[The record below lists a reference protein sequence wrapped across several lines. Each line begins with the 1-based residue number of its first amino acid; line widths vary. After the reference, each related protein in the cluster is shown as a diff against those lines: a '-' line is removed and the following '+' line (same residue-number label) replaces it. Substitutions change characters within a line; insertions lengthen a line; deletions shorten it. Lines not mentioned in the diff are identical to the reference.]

1 MVESG
6 YCSTFSGWG
15 RATKNICGTM
25 SGKEQK
31 QSIRCPNQPRLPL
44 RDDVLSWGGVG
55 YDFCLGVCGGDYLVT
70 GRGGMLFGF
79 GMGQGVIFGYFS
91 YKEYSILQPDLP
103 NLLLFQP
110 FAHLIERS

>member
-55 YDFCLGVCGGDYLVT
+55 YDLCLGVCGEDNFS
-70 GRGGMLFGF
+70 RGGGYAFWFWDGA
-79 GMGQGVIFGYFS
+79 GGYFWVFF
-91 YKEYSILQPDLP
+91 L
-103 NLLLFQP
+103 
-110 FAHLIERS
+110 

>member
-1 MVESG
+1 MCLCVWINGGGVVESG

-15 RATKNICGTM
+15 GATKNICGTM

-55 YDFCLGVCGGDYLVT
+55 YDLCLGVCGEDNFS
-70 GRGGMLFGF
+70 RGGGYAFWFWGGMGGGGEGVVFGF
-79 GMGQGVIFGYFS
+79 FS
-91 YKEYSILQPDLP
+91 
-103 NLLLFQP
+103 
-110 FAHLIERS
+110 